1 MGKNWL
7 KTAVTVTM
15 SGEGHEEGLKRSFGN
30 MPETVTDDQIKGLG
44 SVLEAVSKDKFD
56 FATVTA
62 TEKIV
67 NN

>member
-1 MGKNWL
+1 MKKNWL
-7 KTAVTVTM
+7 KTAIAVTM
-15 SGEGHEEGLKRSFGN
+15 SGEGHEEGLKRSFAN

-44 SVLEAVSKDKFD
+44 SVLEAVSNDKFD
-56 FATVTA
+56 FATVTT